1 MAQICDSI
9 IAQGIGTSCED
20 MVQRGLEAD
29 GIIINRK
36 DIDFSATTFDES
48 VNNIV
53 KTLVLKTGKQGYPVS
68 QLGATPF
75 TGTNTTLVKGT
86 YVNKFNN
93 TVALV
98 VLDNGA
104 EVCENIIDKL
114 ANGEFVVILKNKH
127 KGAGGKGEY
136 QIYGYY
142 QGLYAETI
150 DNDKYSE
157 ETEGG
162 WAVTLLETGTPKSG
176 VFLWNTDKETTE
188 AQFDSL
194 KSAE

>member
-9 IAQGIGTSCED
+9 IAQGIGTSSED

-75 TGTNTTLVKGT
+75 TGTNTSLTKGT
-86 YVNKFNN
+86 YINKFNN
-93 TVALV
+93 T
-98 VLDNGA
+98 
-104 EVCENIIDKL
+104 EWSTKYTSYSRRKIIYKEIFL
-114 ANGEFVVILKNKH
+114 EF
-127 KGAGGKGEY
+127 
-136 QIYGYY
+136 
-142 QGLYAETI
+142 
-150 DNDKYSE
+150 S
-157 ETEGG
+157 
-162 WAVTLLETGTPKSG
+162 
-176 VFLWNTDKETTE
+176 
-188 AQFDSL
+188 
-194 KSAE
+194 